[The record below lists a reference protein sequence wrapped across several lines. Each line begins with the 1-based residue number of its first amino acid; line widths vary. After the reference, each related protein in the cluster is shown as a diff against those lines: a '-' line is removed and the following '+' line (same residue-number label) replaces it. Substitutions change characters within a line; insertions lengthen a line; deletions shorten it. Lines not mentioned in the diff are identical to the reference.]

1 MKADKNFRMKQTT
14 KRMLT
19 NLEGKERTFYK
30 DIMIQAQ
37 LIAARPAPRDKQVK
51 NDESESD
58 V

>member
-19 NLEGKERTFYK
+19 NLEGEERTFYK

-37 LIAARPAPRDKQVK
+37 LIAARPAPRDKQEIGRAHV
-51 NDESESD
+51 
-58 V
+58 